1 MTMFDLALP
10 RRVLFGPGRATE
22 LAGLLPGLGR
32 RVLAGKAARSS
43 SMQGNPVPLSEDELI
58 AVLERS

>member
-32 RVLAGKAARSS
+32 RVLLYTGRDASRHA
-43 SMQGNPVPLSEDELI
+43 E
-58 AVLERS
+58 LERS